1 MRKTLIL
8 FAAIVFSAV
17 LHAQNEVT
25 TFMGIPVDGT
35 KEEVIG
41 KLQEKGFVL
50 SRSGDVL
57 KGEYNGNEV
66 SIEIQTHQDK
76 VWRLAVSDAASL
88 DGSFIKRRFNDIVR
102 QFESDPDYIPH
113 KTQQTISE
121 NEDILNGV
129 ALYSEI
135 YDAAFFQKGSDQR
148 TAIYRLVWLTVD
160 GKSGPYKITIYFENG
175 YNDPDYEDLQQ
186 QQ

>member
-1 MRKTLIL
+1 MKKTLIL
-8 FAAIVFSAV
+8 FAAIVLSVA
-17 LHAQNEVT
+17 LNAQKEVI

-35 KEEVIG
+35 KEEMIG

-50 SRSGDVL
+50 SRSGEVL
-57 KGEYNGNEV
+57 KGEYKGEPV
-66 SIEIQTHQDK
+66 SIEIQMHADK

-88 DGSFIKRRFNDIVR
+88 DGSFIKRRFNDLVR
-102 QFESDPDYIPH
+102 RLENDNNYIPH
-113 KTQQTISE
+113 KTNQTISE
-121 NEDILNGV
+121 NEDVLNGV
-129 ALYSEI
+129 ALYNEI

-175 YNDPDYEDLQQ
+175 YNDPDYEDLQKQ
-186 QQ
+186 K